1 MFEGSVSQSESNVLG
16 DANGTEEQMAQE
28 GAGLF

>member
-1 MFEGSVSQSESNVLG
+1 MFEGSVTVREMG
-16 DANGTEEQMAQE
+16 DANGTEEQVVQE